1 MLRSSIALAPLFCL
15 SVASACSDDVGA
27 SGTEGP
33 DTGDTSAAGSDSDST
48 GDTTAE
54 PTTGEPFEPFPAR
67 GGIVIDRVEA
77 NSGVAVAIGR
87 DGGEVAGADRVAYL
101 PARRDTL
108 VRAYVKLPEGWV
120 PRELEAQ
127 LHLTGGGVDKVY
139 KAKLLV
145 ENDSRD
151 SDLNSTFSFGV
162 KAEHVQPGLKYSIS
176 LWETAPGQE
185 DSPEGDMPPQAPYS
199 GTAFVGVEN
208 AVANMRVV
216 LVPVDYN
223 SGACQAKVDGAAIAE
238 EFKRA
243 LFQQNALESLEFTVH
258 EPYPVTFDMTE
269 YQGLSRL
276 VSEMSQLRT
285 AEGADPNVYYYGL
298 FDNCGECIGG
308 GSGIS
313 SGCTV
318 GLAADITGP
327 DKSDA
332 SRRAAAGQLNGGAA
346 DTFVHEIG
354 HTQGRRHI
362 ECPGGNSQGNDGTY
376 PHANGVIGVWGFGIQ
391 DIRLRHPS
399 THSDYMSYCGSTWVS
414 DWQWN
419 ATYQRIRTLSGW
431 DLEGAPAPGD
441 DHRAEGGLLLGAI
454 DDGQEMWW
462 TAPGTIADDA
472 PRSATHTVDFE
483 FADGTTPVAA
493 QVSVRPHGT
502 TLNIVAPLPAD
513 FDRRQLQGF
522 TLRAPEG
529 DSPVAPTAVRWLHR
543 PDYFKAAE

>member
-1 MLRSSIALAPLFCL
+1 MLRSYIALAPLLCL
-15 SVASACSDDVGA
+15 SVASACSIDVNI

-33 DTGDTSAAGSDSDST
+33 DTGVLSATDTDADPTSG
-48 GDTTAE
+48 TTAE
-54 PTTGEPFEPFPAR
+54 PTTGEPFEAFPAR

-77 NSGVAVAIGR
+77 NSGVAVAIGK
-87 DGGEVAGADRVAYL
+87 DGAEVGGADRVAYL

-108 VRAYVKLPEGWV
+108 IRAYVKLPEDWV

-127 LHLTGGGVDKVY
+127 LKLSGGGVDKVY
-139 KAKLLV
+139 TAKMLV

-151 SDLNSTFSFGV
+151 SDLTSTFSFGV
-162 KAEHVQPGLKYSIS
+162 KAEHVQPGLKYSIT
-176 LWETAPGQE
+176 LWETAPGAE
-185 DSPEGDMPPQAPYS
+185 DMPEGDVPPQSPHS
-199 GTAFVGVEN
+199 GNAFVGIED
-208 AVANMRVV
+208 AIANMRVV
-216 LVPVDYN
+216 LVPVAYDF
-223 SGACQAKVDGAAIAE
+223 GGCQATVDGAAIE
-238 EFKRA
+238 GKFKQA
-243 LFQQNALESLEFTVH
+243 LFQQNALESLDFTVH
-258 EPYPVTFDMTE
+258 EPYPVTFDMTQ

-285 AEGADPNVYYYGL
+285 AEGADPNVYYYGI

-308 GSGIS
+308 GDGIAT
-313 SGCTV
+313 GCTV

-332 SRRAAAGQLNGGAA
+332 SRRAAAGQMTGKPE

-376 PHANGVIGVWGFGIQ
+376 PHANGIIGVWGFGIQ

-419 ATYQRIRTLSGW
+419 NTYQRIRTLSGW
-431 DLEGAPAPGD
+431 DLEGAPAPGH
-441 DHRAEGGLLLGAI
+441 DHPGEGGLLLGAI
-454 DDGQEMWW
+454 DDGQQIWW
-462 TAPGTIADDA
+462 TAPGSLGDDV

-483 FADGTTPVAA
+483 FADGTMPVAA

-513 FDRRQLQGF
+513 FDQRQLQGL

-529 DSPVAPTAVRWLHR
+529 DSAVEPTAVRWLHR
-543 PDYFKAAE
+543 PDRLKAAE

>member
-1 MLRSSIALAPLFCL
+1 MLRPYVALAPLLCL
-15 SVASACSDDVGA
+15 SVAPACSDDLQA

-33 DTGDTSAAGSDSDST
+33 GTEGVSDADTEPPGES
-48 GDTTAE
+48 TAE
-54 PTTGEPFEPFPAR
+54 PTTGEPFEAFPAR

-77 NSGVAVAIGR
+77 NSGVAVAIGK
-87 DGGEVAGADRVAYL
+87 DGGEVAGTDRVAYL

-108 VRAYVKLPEGWV
+108 IRAYFKLPAGWT
-120 PRELEAQ
+120 PRELEGQ

-139 KAKLLV
+139 KNKILV

-151 SDLNSTFSFGV
+151 SDLTSTFSFGV
-162 KAEHVQPGLKYSIS
+162 EAEHVQPGLKYSIT

-185 DSPEGDMPPQAPYS
+185 DTPEGDVPPQAPL
-199 GTAFVGVEN
+199 GGPAFVGIEN
-208 AVANMRVV
+208 NVARMRVV
-216 LVPVDYN
+216 LVPVAYDF
-223 SGACQAKVDGAAIAE
+223 GECQATVDGAAIE
-238 EFKRA
+238 GKFKA
-243 LFQQNALESLEFTVH
+243 SLFQQNGIEELEFTVH
-258 EPYPVTFDMTE
+258 EPYPVTFDMTS

-285 AEGADPNVYYYGL
+285 AEAADPSVYYYGI
-298 FDNCGECIGG
+298 FDNCGACIGG

-318 GLAADITGP
+318 GLAADITG
-327 DKSDA
+327 DSKSDA
-332 SRRAAAGQLNGGAA
+332 SRRAAAGQMTGRPE

-376 PHANGVIGVWGFGIQ
+376 PHANGIIGVWGFGIQ

-431 DLEGAPAPGD
+431 DLEGKPAPGSEGSD
-441 DHRAEGGLLLGAI
+441 AGGLLIGAI

-462 TAPGTIADDA
+462 TAPGSLAIDA
-472 PRSATHTVDFE
+472 PRSADHTVEFE
-483 FADGTTPVAA
+483 FADGVAPVAA
-493 QVSVRPHGT
+493 QVSYRPHGT
-502 TLNIVAPLPAD
+502 TLNVVAPLPAD
-513 FDRRQLQGF
+513 FDRRELQRL
-522 TLRAPEG
+522 TLRAPKGTSE
-529 DSPVAPTAVRWLHR
+529 VAPMAVRWLHR
-543 PDYFKAAE
+543 PDRLKAAE